1 MIFGTLT
8 FRGCRGQP
16 LALVRNIRVKS
27 QMPITPKHAIEEKST
42 QLLILLPLRT
52 IYNRTFQCETPCI
65 LPGKPLFFITSV
77 SFCPYGPKIYCWLT
91 KNYHVLPS
99 LNIMILKS
107 NLTNK
112 QYPTIQ
118 KIGKTHQSICMEEE
132 DQLWKLGEASTLSR
146 QGCNMCNNIS

>member
-42 QLLILLPLRT
+42 QSLILLPLRT

-65 LPGKPLFFITSV
+65 KKLRPIGRMHDTEIHGKGIDFQKSYMHCRAKQTFWMAIDFQKREIQSDLE
-77 SFCPYGPKIYCWLT
+77 KA
-91 KNYHVLPS
+91 LPS
-99 LNIMILKS
+99 NATHKKLKPS
-107 NLTNK
+107 
-112 QYPTIQ
+112 
-118 KIGKTHQSICMEEE
+118 
-132 DQLWKLGEASTLSR
+132 
-146 QGCNMCNNIS
+146 